1 MRYIDLHLR
10 YITLHYIEDSC
21 GFQWRD
27 VDAVTLEFPLDLHS
41 TSLEYFCYHRVEFW
55 QIKNILEKIT
65 AVVSLTLGYG

>member
-27 VDAVTLEFPLDLHS
+27 VDAVTLEFPLAWHGMAWHS
-41 TSLEYFCYHRVEFW
+41 RFNVPLGHFGD
-55 QIKNILEKIT
+55 KIFSGL
-65 AVVSLTLGYG
+65 A